1 MGNKENYYKIMD
13 IVTAALSQAGYDPRS
28 QLSEYVRTGNLTY
41 ITRRN
46 NARQLVASLDKAEV
60 KAYMREEGLI

>member
-1 MGNKENYYKIMD
+1 MSDKENYYKIMD

-28 QLSEYVRTGNLTY
+28 QLTEYVRTGNLTY

-46 NARQLVASLDKAEV
+46 NARQLVASLDRDELRS
-60 KAYMREEGLI
+60 YLLRQR